1 MWWEDILI
9 GAFLLLG
16 IFCFVYLAG
25 FRTRLLT
32 RRTSRTAENLYDN
45 FADSPRQQAKYAREH
60 GGTWREDEGAR
71 PSDVQR

>member
-16 IFCFVYLAG
+16 IFCFVYLVG

-32 RRTSRTAENLYDN
+32 GKTARTAENLYPD
-45 FADSPRQQAKYAREH
+45 FADSPRQQRKYAREH

-71 PSDVQR
+71 PSDMR